1 MIKRRELLSA
11 LGLSF
16 VTAPL
21 TSLAQQQNKVWRIGY
36 LSGGSRPADGLP
48 PGALRQGLAELGY
61 VEGRNVAYEGRWGE
75 GKAASLRG
83 LVAELVR
90 LRVDAIVV
98 VGGSASEAAKNATS
112 TIPIILAGGGDAV
125 RSGLVASLSHPGGN
139 LTGISDLDI
148 ELSAKRLEILIEMV
162 PNAARMAVLWNADD
176 FAMTLRYREIA
187 KAASDRRV
195 AVQAVGV
202 REPEDFE
209 VAFAAMTRERPDA
222 LFLVADA
229 LTGLN
234 RKRVIE
240 FAAAQRIPAM
250 YEFDF
255 VVRDGGLISYGPRI
269 DDNLRRV
276 AYYLDRILKGAKPAD
291 LPMEQPTRF
300 YLFVNLKTAKAL
312 GIKIPQSILLRAD
325 IVTE

>member
-1 MIKRRELLSA
+1 MIKRRKLLSA
-11 LGLSF
+11 FGLSF
-16 VTAPL
+16 VAAPL
-21 TSLAQQQNKVWRIGY
+21 ASLAQQQNKVWRIGY
-36 LSGGSRPADGLP
+36 LNGSSRPLDGLP
-48 PGALRQGLAELGY
+48 PDALRQGLAELGY

-83 LVAELVR
+83 LATELVR

-98 VGGSASEAAKNATS
+98 SGGLASEAVKNATS
-112 TIPIILAGGGDAV
+112 TIPIILGGGGDAV
-125 RSGLVASLSHPGGN
+125 RTGLVASLSHPGGN
-139 LTGISDLDI
+139 VTGMSDLDT

-162 PNAARMAVLWNADD
+162 PKAARMAVLWNADD

-187 KAASDRRV
+187 KAAGDLRV

-202 REPEDFE
+202 REPEDFA

-240 FAAAQRIPAM
+240 FAAAHRIPAM
-250 YEFDF
+250 YEFDAS
-255 VVRDGGLISYGPRI
+255 VRAGGLISYGSRI

-276 AYYLDRILKGAKPAD
+276 AYYIDRVFKGAKPAD
-291 LPMEQPTRF
+291 LAMEQPTRF

-312 GIKIPQSILLRAD
+312 GITIPSSILLRAD
-325 IVTE
+325 VVTE

>member
-16 VTAPL
+16 ATAPL
-21 TSLAQQQNKVWRIGY
+21 ASLAQQQNKVWRIGY
-36 LSGGSRPADGLP
+36 LNGGSRPSDGLP
-48 PGALRQGLAELGY
+48 PGALRQSLAELGY

-75 GKAASLRG
+75 GKAAPLGG

-112 TIPIILAGGGDAV
+112 TIPIIVAGGGDAV
-125 RSGLVASLSHPGGN
+125 ISGLVASLSHPGGN
-139 LTGISDLDI
+139 VTGISDLDT
-148 ELSAKRLEILIEMV
+148 ELSAKRLELLMEMV
-162 PNAARMAVLWNADD
+162 PKAARIAVLWNADVY
-176 FAMTLRYREIA
+176 AMTLRYREIA
-187 KAASDRRV
+187 KAAGDLRV
-195 AVQAVGV
+195 AVQPLGV
-202 REPEDFE
+202 REPDDFE

-222 LFLVADA
+222 LFMVADA
-229 LTGLN
+229 LTNLN

-250 YEFDF
+250 YELDS

-276 AYYLDRILKGAKPAD
+276 ASYVDRILKGAKPAD
-291 LPMEQPTRF
+291 LPMEQPTRL
-300 YLFVNLKTAKAL
+300 YLFVNLKTAQAL